1 MTIRIWIQTTWF
13 HHELVLRF
21 LLISASHI
29 DVPATQSLFAQLAVT
44 KVNPESGWRTKV
56 IVLHSARRESC
67 CKSSSITGWQPLPWL
82 FGLPGPC
89 EIMFSWIRMQW
100 PHEATYSNFLTYK
113 YKYLDISRY
122 IYIYL
127 ALRKFCIS
135 SRKPLQSRAVSQY
148 GQCLDPLPLEWC
160 YPRSPAGCQLLK
172 NAKEVKQIKPKNT
185 LHISALASRISFAHQ
200 LYGCRSMGKYSAMK
214 PGFGTTWTPRQ
225 LFQRFNRAKSNIM
238 TNVGIVI

>member
-44 KVNPESGWRTKV
+44 KVNPKSGWRTKV

-67 CKSSSITGWQPLPWL
+67 CKSSPITGWQPLPRL

-89 EIMFSWIRMQW
+89 EIMLSWIRMQW

-113 YKYLDISRY
+113 YLDVSSSAQILYLIPQ
-122 IYIYL
+122 
-127 ALRKFCIS
+127 AS
-135 SRKPLQSRAVSQY
+135 SKSSCFSVRTMSGS
-148 GQCLDPLPLEWC
+148 
-160 YPRSPAGCQLLK
+160 
-172 NAKEVKQIKPKNT
+172 
-185 LHISALASRISFAHQ
+185 
-200 LYGCRSMGKYSAMK
+200 
-214 PGFGTTWTPRQ
+214 TPSGMM
-225 LFQRFNRAKSNIM
+225 LSS
-238 TNVGIVI
+238 